1 MTPKEGVT
9 LKELKGTLLRAQERL
24 LEHKDVCLGAVM
36 GTIEERPDQL
46 VVIVG
51 WKSVEVRITIQLRQ
65 RSHRR
70 SCIFISN

>member
-9 LKELKGTLLRAQERL
+9 LEELKGTLLRAQERL

-51 WKSVEVRITIQLRQ
+51 WKSVEVRITIQSPQ

-70 SCIFISN
+70 SCMFVSN